1 MKAEIKKKLQF
12 LIELGLNKNEI
23 NEILDKQEILNK
35 SQEYKKEEVEEE
47 EFQVQVRIEKEEGA
61 QAPFFVAQSFDQAQI
76 RIPEVP
82 QE

>member
-35 SQEYKKEEVEEE
+35 SQEYKKEEVGEE
-47 EFQVQVRIEKEEGA
+47 EF
-61 QAPFFVAQSFDQAQI
+61 
-76 RIPEVP
+76 
-82 QE
+82 

>member
-47 EFQVQVRIEKEEGA
+47 EF
-61 QAPFFVAQSFDQAQI
+61 
-76 RIPEVP
+76 
-82 QE
+82 